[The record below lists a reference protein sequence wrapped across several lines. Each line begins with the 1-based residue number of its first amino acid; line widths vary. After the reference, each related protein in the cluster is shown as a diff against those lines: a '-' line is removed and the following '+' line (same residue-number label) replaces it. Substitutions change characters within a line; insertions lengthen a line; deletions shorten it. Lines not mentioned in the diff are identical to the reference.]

1 MVTRLEIHKLAL
13 RELMRQWYDECS
25 PTVGET
31 LKNPKMKRLQKD
43 IQYVCERIVDLEN
56 EYHDNMYHGVVYG
69 KDAQL
74 ARVKRI
80 KGVR

>member
-31 LKNPKMKRLQKD
+31 LKNPRMARLQKD
-43 IQYVCERIVDLEN
+43 IQYVRERIVDLEN
-56 EYHDNMYHGVVYG
+56 EYYDNPDYVVNG
-69 KDAQL
+69 CDDDDEGE
-74 ARVKRI
+74 
-80 KGVR
+80 KGE

>member
-56 EYHDNMYHGVVYG
+56 EYYANPDYI
-69 KDAQL
+69 
-74 ARVKRI
+74 VK
-80 KGVR
+80 GCDEGEEE